1 MPICKIAWA
10 SFSNDPDGSVR
21 PCCIYK
27 GNIKKPDGSKFY
39 VQNDSVEDIF
49 NSEYMVNLRNEFLN
63 GNKPKGCETC
73 WIDESNGYKSKRQ
86 IYNEI
91 FESKDLSVD
100 ITKPIDF
107 PIDYQ
112 IIISNACNLKCRSCG
127 TGHSTQWQKEMNN
140 LPENVPGVNNY
151 VHQFH
156 MPHGQPGGNNSKLI
170 EDLSKWTPKLKRL
183 EIVGGEPFYIEKWKT
198 IWDYLIESGY
208 SKNIDL
214 AMSTNTSIYNEEQ
227 LEKITSN
234 FKAVGIG
241 LSIDGM
247 GEIYDYLRKN
257 ASWEISSD
265 NCKKYHDFF
274 ISNRRPGLSFN
285 YTYTISWLN
294 AYNLP
299 EFHDWVKENTPEFR
313 IWNNIVHYPN
323 HMSIKMLPDEEK
335 QKIDD
340 KWKSYNWGKYE
351 SDVMSVLNFMWS
363 EPQTEE
369 TIKEQYKN
377 FTFFDYVRGENTYN
391 VIKHNHP
398 SLVKYF

>member
-1 MPICKIAWA
+1 M
-10 SFSNDPDGSVR
+10 
-21 PCCIYK
+21 
-27 GNIKKPDGSKFY
+27 
-39 VQNDSVEDIF
+39 
-49 NSEYMVNLRNEFLN
+49 
-63 GNKPKGCETC
+63 
-73 WIDESNGYKSKRQ
+73 
-86 IYNEI
+86 
-91 FESKDLSVD
+91 
-100 ITKPIDF
+100 
-107 PIDYQ
+107 
-112 IIISNACNLKCRSCG
+112 
-127 TGHSTQWQKEMNN
+127 
-140 LPENVPGVNNY
+140 
-151 VHQFH
+151 
-156 MPHGQPGGNNSKLI
+156 
-170 EDLSKWTPKLKRL
+170 
-183 EIVGGEPFYIEKWKT
+183 
-198 IWDYLIESGY
+198 
-208 SKNIDL
+208 
-214 AMSTNTSIYNEEQ
+214 
-227 LEKITSN
+227 EKITSN